1 MNRLTHSSWSDGIA
15 CNSFLQL
22 QFRCSGEQSA
32 ALICSF
38 SCQHPCLTAG
48 LCTQNRFLWLEAPPN
63 SNNST
68 IYWILQIREIK
79 FFIFFFLVT
88 EVWETQVTVLK
99 IYMMIYLLVLLAKKR
114 HDSKCSL
121 TILLMDA
128 HKYMNGLLLPSLL
141 SSDHTASSQSIAPWS
156 APAVAD
162 SD

>member
-1 MNRLTHSSWSDGIA
+1 MTRLTHSSWSDGIA

-48 LCTQNRFLWLEAPPN
+48 LCNQNRFLWLEAPKLKQQYHTLDT
-63 SNNST
+63 SNKRN
-68 IYWILQIREIK
+68 QV
-79 FFIFFFLVT
+79 FHFFFLVT

-128 HKYMNGLLLPSLL
+128 HKYMNGLLLPSLP